1 MLAINY
7 ILIAIIS
14 VSVMALL
21 FWYFTKLSKSEEQLD
36 FENPYTIKHI
46 TAEVADE
53 FSSALKVNLK
63 EQNLSRRELEA
74 RESAK
79 QELRVS
85 LKESAYG
92 NPTAK
97 KYIKNFIK
105 DIIRGKRID
114 ISEETIDNVLNFLN
128 PVRLSSRDKFEIM
141 LYFYMKEYEDKGFV
155 QLVEDYKWLKPK
167 TDEDDNISYEV
178 TEEEL
183 NDAFEDFMKTIEH
196 ISYDDKLEI
205 VSQRVFS
212 EYKGFGAVDILFDC
226 SVDEIDCGVSGIPQN
241 RFDIKMDMEETTF
254 SYDAVWVV
262 VHGINLKLKFLSL
275 ESQDELV
282 RICSNVYKYNA
293 PYCLSR
299 RKPQVVSTM
308 KDGSR
313 VVVVRPPVSD
323 SWAFFVRKFDSMPSL
338 APSVVLPDFN
348 NIVPL
353 TLIKW
358 LIKGYTNIA
367 ITGMQGTGKTTL
379 LKSLISYFPK
389 FLNIRVQELEFEANL
404 RYTYPDRNIVTLQE
418 TDNVTAQ
425 EGLNLQKKMNGSC
438 NILGEVATAEAAS
451 WLIQTSKVAS
461 LFAMFTH
468 HAKTTQDLVIAIRNN
483 LLDSKGGAGFQN
495 EEAAEDMVARAI
507 NVDVHMENIR
517 GHRFCS
523 RITEI
528 VPITDRRY
536 PSELPMNQTLSMEQK
551 LTLDTIENQKRMTD
565 RALFKTRDLVVFKNG
580 QYVFK
585 NLPSDDLMQHIYAS
599 LAENEIDK
607 CQNEFNALVQYA
619 ENGELVSA

>member
-1 MLAINY
+1 MLLLNY
-7 ILIAIIS
+7 ILIAVICIA
-14 VSVMALL
+14 VIGLL
-21 FWYFTKLSKSEEQLD
+21 FWYFTKLSKSEDQLD

-53 FSSALKVNLK
+53 FSTALKENLK
-63 EQNLSRRELEA
+63 EQNLTRRELEA

-105 DIIRGKRID
+105 DIIRGKQIN
-114 ISEETIDNVLNFLN
+114 ITEETVDNVLNFLQ
-128 PVRLSSRDKFEIM
+128 PSRLSSRDKFEIM
-141 LYFYMKEYEDKGFV
+141 LHFYMKEYKDKGFT
-155 QLVEDYKWLKPK
+155 QMVEDYGWLSPK
-167 TDEDDNISYEV
+167 VDADENISYEV
-178 TEEEL
+178 TDKQLDE
-183 NDAFEDFMKTIEH
+183 AFDDFLKSIPH
-196 ISYDDKLEI
+196 ITYDDKLDI
-205 VSQRVFS
+205 ISQRVFS
-212 EYKGFGAVDILFDC
+212 EYKGFGSVDILFDN
-226 SVDEIDCGVSGIPQN
+226 SIDEIDCGVSGIPQN
-241 RFDIKMDMEETTF
+241 RFDIKNIDIENTEF
-254 SYDAVWVV
+254 SYDSIWVV
-262 VHGINLKLKFLSL
+262 VNGINLKLSFLTL

-282 RICSNVYKYNA
+282 RICSNIYKYNA

-299 RKPQVVSTM
+299 RKPEVVSTM

-338 APSVVLPDFN
+338 APSVVLSDLN
-348 NIVPL
+348 NEVPL

-358 LIKGYTNIA
+358 LIKGYSNII

-379 LKSLISYFPK
+379 LKSLISFFPK
-389 FLNIRVQELEFEANL
+389 FLNIRVQELEFETNL

-438 NILGEVATAEAAS
+438 NILGEIATAEAAS

-461 LFAMFTH
+461 LFAMGTH
-468 HAKTTQDLVIAIRNN
+468 HAKTTPDLITALRNN
-483 LLDSKGGAGFQN
+483 LLDSKGGAGFTN

-507 NVDVHMENIR
+507 NIDIHMEQVR

-528 VPITDRRY
+528 IPINDRRY
-536 PSELPMNQTLSMEQK
+536 PSEMPQNKDLTIEEK
-551 LTLDTIENQKRMTD
+551 LQLDTIENQKRVTD
-565 RALFKTRDLVVFKNG
+565 RALFETRDLVVFENG
-580 QYVFK
+580 KYVFK
-585 NLPSDDLMQHIYAS
+585 CLPSSDLMEHMFNS
-599 LAENEIDK
+599 LTTGEVTKCINELESLK
-607 CQNEFNALVQYA
+607 QYA
-619 ENGELVSA
+619 

>member
-1 MLAINY
+1 MTTLNL
-7 ILIAIIS
+7 ILIVIIS
-14 VSVMALL
+14 VAIIGLL
-21 FWYFTKLSKSEEQLD
+21 FWYFTKLSKSEDQLD

-46 TAEVADE
+46 TAEVAEE

-63 EQNLSRRELEA
+63 EQNLTRRELEA

-105 DIIRGKRID
+105 DIVRGKRINVAED
-114 ISEETIDNVLNFLN
+114 TIDNVLNFLN
-128 PVRLSSRDKFEIM
+128 PNRLTSRDKFEIM
-141 LYFYMKEYEDKGFV
+141 LYFYIKEFGDKGFV
-155 QLVEDYKWLKPK
+155 QMIDDYNWLAPK
-167 TDEDDNISYEV
+167 LDKDDNVTYEV

-183 NDAFEDFMKTIEH
+183 DEAFDDFQRSVPH

-226 SVDEIDCGVSGIPQN
+226 SIDEIDCGVSGIPQN
-241 RFDIKMDMEETTF
+241 RFDIKNMDLDNTSF
-254 SYDAVWVV
+254 SFESVWVV
-262 VHGINLKLKFLSL
+262 VRGINLKLKFLSL
-275 ESQDELV
+275 GSQDELV
-282 RICSNVYKYNA
+282 RICSNVYKFNA

-338 APSVVLPDFN
+338 APEVVLPDAN
-348 NIVPL
+348 NAAPL

-358 LIKGYTNIA
+358 LIRGYTNIA

-379 LKSLISYFPK
+379 LKSIISYFPK

-507 NVDVHMENIR
+507 NIDVHMESIR

-528 VPITDRRY
+528 IPINDRRY
-536 PSELPMNQTLSMEQK
+536 PSEMPENSHLSMEQK
-551 LTLDTIENQKRMTD
+551 LTLDTIENQRRITD
-565 RALFKTRDLVVFKNG
+565 RALFETRDLVVYENDR
-580 QYVFK
+580 YVFK
-585 NLPSDDLMQHIYAS
+585 SLPSEELLQHMFNS
-599 LAENEIDK
+599 LTENEIEK
-607 CQNEFNALVQYA
+607 CKQELASLIQYA
-619 ENGELVSA
+619 